1 MKLNSR
7 FRYLTAVSTAAVL
20 VLAGALAAQ
29 TADEPLEPLVVGGP
43 EESTPESADVGEA
56 RTATIAGMEV
66 HSLPPG
72 RSLVLR
78 FENMDDLSGFENLF
92 VKMDGGVY
100 ERVPEEVIR
109 LRADGIYRI
118 SYYGVDRAGNKNTPR
133 TRQLMIDST
142 PPTLKGSVVN
152 SKVSYDGAVGKDAR
166 LAMSAKDT
174 GTGLKAIRWRN
185 GRDGE
190 WQDYTAP
197 IKLADL
203 AEGGEG
209 QGLIE
214 YKAIDRID
222 NETATSIFS
231 YSIDTEAPPIPQML
245 PDQQEGDEPILVKR
259 DSLKVPPVER
269 GSTVEYKIDD
279 GSYAPL
285 KPGQTVPLPESGEHT
300 ITIRTTDE
308 LGNVREK
315 TYRIKVDVTPPVT
328 TIRAEE

>member
-7 FRYLTAVSTAAVL
+7 FRTITAFSTAA

-43 EESTPESADVGEA
+43 EESTPAPANVGDA
-56 RTATIAGMEV
+56 RTATIGGMEV

-78 FENMDDLSGFENLF
+78 FENMDDLSGFETLF
-92 VKMDGGVY
+92 VKMDSEDYV
-100 ERVPEEVIR
+100 RVPEEVIR
-109 LRADGIYRI
+109 LRADGIYRL

-142 PPTLKGSVVN
+142 PPSMKGSVVN
-152 SKVSYDGAVGKDAR
+152 SNVSYNGAVGKDAR
-166 LAMSAKDT
+166 LAISAKDT
-174 GTGLKAIRWRN
+174 GTGLQGVQWRN

-190 WQDYTAP
+190 WQDYTSP
-197 IKLADL
+197 IALADL
-203 AEGGEG
+203 VEGGEG

-214 YKAIDRID
+214 YKAIDRIQ
-222 NETATSIFS
+222 NETPASIFS
-231 YSIDTEAPPIPQML
+231 YSIDTVAPPIPQML
-245 PDQQEGDEPILVKR
+245 PDQKEGDEPILVKR